1 MLGFSVLFPHV
12 QVHTVKD
19 MVKCSIE
26 LADMIRY
33 HFINDIHIISEINN
47 TRIFILTIKS
57 VFHHLS

>member
-26 LADMIRY
+26 LVDMIRY
-33 HFINDIHIISEINN
+33 HCINDIHIGNQQ
-47 TRIFILTIKS
+47 
-57 VFHHLS
+57 H